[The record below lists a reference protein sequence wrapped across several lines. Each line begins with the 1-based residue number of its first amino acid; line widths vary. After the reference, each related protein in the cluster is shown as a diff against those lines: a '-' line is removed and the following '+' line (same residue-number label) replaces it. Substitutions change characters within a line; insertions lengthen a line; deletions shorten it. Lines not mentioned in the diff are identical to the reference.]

1 MDRIISEVISWP
13 TQEPFRI
20 SRSVVSEVTVVVVT
34 ITKAQFSGR
43 GECRP
48 YARYNETAESVCQ
61 QIESLKQ
68 ELLSLS
74 HDNLAQRLPNGAA
87 RNAIDCALWDLK
99 AQMTGK
105 AVHELLNLP
114 APKARETAFTLS
126 LASPE
131 KMAKAAKAAASYKLL
146 KIKIGDLDGLDCALA
161 VLKARPDA
169 KLIIDAN
176 EALKPNEL
184 AGFQSKLAGESVA
197 LIEQPIAAGT
207 ALPGA
212 IENSLPLM
220 CADESLHTT
229 ADLSRLWTEGYRAV
243 NIKLDKAGGLSEGI
257 ELAKAAKAMGFK
269 IMLGCMVSSSLSMA
283 PALVLESYADIIDL
297 DGALLLAR
305 DHENGMRYD
314 NGHVYP
320 APKALWGYPRSVK
333 AS

>member
-1 MDRIISEVISWP
+1 MDTLISEIITWP

-34 ITKAQFSGR
+34 ITKERFSGR

-48 YARYNETAESVCQ
+48 YARYNETAETVCK
-61 QIESLKQ
+61 QIESLK
-68 ELLSLS
+68 ESLPSLS

-131 KMAKAAKAAASYKLL
+131 KMAEAAKAAASHTLL
-146 KIKIGDLDGLDCALA
+146 KIKIGNLDGLDCALA

-176 EALKPNEL
+176 EALKPEEL
-184 AGFQSKLAGESVA
+184 AGFQSKLAGQSVA
-197 LIEQPIAAGT
+197 LIEQPIAAGKALLDT
-207 ALPGA
+207 AV
-212 IENSLPLM
+212 NSLPLI
-220 CADESLHTT
+220 CADESLHTR

-243 NIKLDKAGGLSEGI
+243 NIKLDKAGGLTESL
-257 ELAKAAKAMGFK
+257 ELAKAAKAMGFT

-305 DHENGMRYD
+305 DHEHGMRYKD
-314 NGHVYP
+314 GYVYP
-320 APKALWGYPRSVK
+320 APKAFWGYPRGINV
-333 AS
+333 